1 MHVLALSQ
9 ILFFAAFAGY
19 VVATIIYVARLTGQK
34 RRAAAVP
41 SAGGAG
47 TPSLALDRPA
57 RIAGYLVIGAVAL
70 QGAGI
75 LLRWAASGQAPMSN
89 MYEYMSLTGWA
100 AMLFFV
106 LLNLRYNLPAL
117 GAFAAPVGVLVIAYA
132 SVFPS
137 KVQPLVAPLQSY
149 WLTLHVSFAALGEGA
164 FAVSFAAALMYLLR
178 IRRDGQLN
186 RVEETILEGMFAS
199 GAILA
204 GFILS
209 ALIFRL
215 AGYELVVA
223 DAGGSPLL
231 YHLPPFAAPQ
241 GIARGELGSF
251 AGLPLPLFAA
261 PAWMGGVAAGR
272 KLNTL
277 LISLVAGALIYGLVR
292 LLARRSWREM
302 ATGPVATI
310 SPETMDDISYRGI
323 AVGFP
328 LFTLGGMVFAM
339 IWAQKAWGSYW
350 SWDPKETWS
359 LISWLF
365 YSGYLHMRIVRGW
378 EGRPAAW
385 IASVGF
391 ILIIFTLVGVNLLI
405 SGLHSY
411 AGS

>member
-1 MHVLALSQ
+1 LLALSQ
-9 ILFFAAFAGY
+9 IFFFAAFAGY
-19 VVATIIYVARLTGQK
+19 LVATIIYVARLTGSK
-34 RRAAAVP
+34 RRVVAPIEGGAAAF
-41 SAGGAG
+41 
-47 TPSLALDRPA
+47 ALPTERWA
-57 RIAGYLVIGAVAL
+57 RWAGYLTMAAVAL
-70 QGAGI
+70 QAAGI
-75 LLRWAASGQAPMSN
+75 LLRWAASGQAPLSN
-89 MYEYMSLTGWA
+89 MYEYMSLVGWA

-137 KVQPLVAPLQSY
+137 QVQPLVAPLQSY
-149 WLTLHVSFAALGEGA
+149 WLTLHVTFAALGEGA

-178 IRRDGQLN
+178 IQRDGSLN
-186 RVEETILEGMFAS
+186 RTEETALELIFAS
-199 GAILA
+199 GAVLA

-209 ALIFRL
+209 ALAFRL
-215 AGYELVVA
+215 VSYELSVPQLDGA
-223 DAGGSPLL
+223 PLL
-231 YHLPPFAAPQ
+231 YHLPAFV
-241 GIARGELGSF
+241 GSTGVARGALGHW
-251 AGLPLPLFAA
+251 AGLPLPLFSA
-261 PAWMGGVAAGR
+261 PAWLGGVAAGR

-277 LISLVAGALIYGLVR
+277 LISLLAGGIVYGLVR
-292 LLARRSWREM
+292 LFARRPWRE
-302 ATGPVATI
+302 VAGNAL
-310 SPETMDDISYRGI
+310 SNLNPEVLDDLSYRGI
-323 AVGFP
+323 AIGFP

-359 LISWLF
+359 LITWLF

-391 ILIIFTLVGVNLLI
+391 VLAFFTLVGVNLLI
-405 SGLHSY
+405 AGLHSY